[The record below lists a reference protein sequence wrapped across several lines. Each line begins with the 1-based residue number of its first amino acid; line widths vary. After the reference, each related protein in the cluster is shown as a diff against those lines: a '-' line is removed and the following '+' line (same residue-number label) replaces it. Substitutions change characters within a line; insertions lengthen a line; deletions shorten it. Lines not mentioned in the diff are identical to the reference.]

1 MPDGLTTIGN
11 HAFISCTAL
20 TTLALPDGLTTIGD
34 RASYHC
40 TALAT
45 LTLPDGLCVIHK
57 DAFSHCTALVSLTLP
72 NGLTTIGNNAFSGC
86 TALATLT
93 LPESLTTI
101 GDRAFYN
108 CTALATLT
116 LPESLTTIGDRAF
129 YNCTSLATPMLF
141 GVRTGHGAFG
151 GDMATSRWARGAV
164 NTVRRNVVRLLA
176 RVTGRR
182 SRDPSGEEGDA
193 HRARRCSGLWLLR
206 LRLQGLGS
214 SIVYNAGRASCGR
227 MADTTN
233 KLEQCTCPQPRAEV
247 SST

>member
-72 NGLTTIGNNAFSGC
+72 NGLTTIGNNAFSG
-86 TALATLT
+86 
-93 LPESLTTI
+93 
-101 GDRAFYN
+101 